1 MSDTRNLTQPP
12 GRSVPPPNPLGP
24 GPGARMASRRGDGK
38 APPAPSAGLSPQAI
52 ELVRKSWAAVMPISD
67 AAASLFYERLFEL
80 DPSVRPLFKGD
91 MREQKKKLM
100 QTLAIAVDG
109 LSSLD
114 KLVPVLKAL
123 GVRHAGYMVQDRHYD
138 LVGQA
143 LLWTLRE
150 GLGNAFTPDVESA
163 WAKVY
168 GLVAETM
175 RTAAAHQDAPA
186 PSAPG
191 SHALYDAKTQVQ
203 HPSPEPWA
211 AAPAYAP
218 PAHAPSH
225 APAYSPAFAPVH
237 APAHAPAFAP
247 AHASGLTPALSPEAA
262 WSTSP
267 RAPEVEHV
275 APPRASASGALL
287 AASDTRPLVVQF
299 GGQGIPTLQVHVA
312 VENASFP
319 QPRPSETSSA
329 SSGAREGLAAGMLL
343 GTLCLIFSMLGS
355 AFVAIAL
362 SKTPSIGVLAGV
374 PLAALALSITS
385 FAFGYL
391 WARPKNSPRRSR

>member
-1 MSDTRNLTQPP
+1 MSDTRNLTQAP
-12 GRSVPPPNPLGP
+12 GRGVPAPTPPGP
-24 GPGARMASRRGDGK
+24 GPGARMASRRGDSG
-38 APPAPSAGLSPQAI
+38 APPAPGAGLSPQAI

-163 WAKVY
+163 WTKVY

-191 SHALYDAKTQVQ
+191 AHALYDTRTQVQ
-203 HPSPEPWA
+203 PPRTEPRA
-211 AAPAYAP
+211 AAPVHAPHAPAP
-218 PAHAPSH
+218 PH

-237 APAHAPAFAP
+237 APAHAPAN
-247 AHASGLTPALSPEAA
+247 ASGLVPALAPEA
-262 WSTSP
+262 WSTAP
-267 RAPEVEHV
+267 RAPDVEHV

-287 AASDTRPLVVQF
+287 AASDARPLVVQF
-299 GGQGIPTLQVHVA
+299 GGQGMPTLQVHVA
-312 VENASFP
+312 VESASFP
-319 QPRPSETSSA
+319 QTQPSETSSA
-329 SSGAREGLAAGMLL
+329 GSGAQREGLAAGMLL

-355 AFVAIAL
+355 AFVTIAL
-362 SKTPSIGVLAGV
+362 SKTPSISVLAGV
-374 PLAALALSITS
+374 PIAALALSITS

-391 WARPKNSPRRSR
+391 WARPKSSPRRSR